1 MCTTLA
7 TAQQAKKYTIKSGY
21 LKLELSGSTVGT
33 REIWWDNYG
42 QQTAEHEKST
52 TTTKMFGIKNVEQK
66 DMLSIIDK
74 NNFWTIDYLENSGQ
88 KGILPD
94 YSEAQYINDNMTEKE
109 QEEYANQILE
119 SMGGQRLD
127 PETLGGYKCEVISLM
142 GIKSWIYSG
151 IALKTEGKIM
161 GIETKE
167 MFSEFTPGK
176 AVSASE
182 FTPPANMSY
191 DDLSAQQEASGYG
204 SLMEAM
210 GGMDEMDEMDEM
222 DNMVDEEEDEQTV
235 PVKYPFDKF
244 KKAVEN
250 FSYPGFSRM
259 GVYTM
264 EGIHATT
271 YTKGFAS
278 SIIIVA
284 TSRKNSDQKVEEG
297 FEKFTHSG
305 HTCYYGEIDDEET
318 EGTALVLEY
327 PAYDMYIVITALPY
341 MDKETMLSIADK
353 LKF

>member
-1 MCTTLA
+1 
-7 TAQQAKKYTIKSGY
+7 
-21 LKLELSGSTVGT
+21 
-33 REIWWDNYG
+33 
-42 QQTAEHEKST
+42 
-52 TTTKMFGIKNVEQK
+52 
-66 DMLSIIDK
+66 
-74 NNFWTIDYLENSGQ
+74 
-88 KGILPD
+88 
-94 YSEAQYINDNMTEKE
+94 MTEKE
-109 QEEYANQILE
+109 QEEYASQLLE
-119 SMGGQRLD
+119 GMGGQRLGT
-127 PETLGGYKCEVISLM
+127 ETLGGYKCEVISLM

-176 AVSASE
+176 AVSASK

-204 SLMEAM
+204 NLMKAM
-210 GGMDEMDEMDEM
+210 GGMDEMDNMD
-222 DNMVDEEEDEQTV
+222 DEEEDEQTV

-284 TSRKNSDQKVEEG
+284 SSRKNSDQKVEEG
-297 FEKFTHSG
+297 FEKFTNNG
-305 HTCYYGEIDDEET
+305 RTCYYGEIDNEET

-327 PAYDMYIVITALPY
+327 PAYDMFIVITVMP
-341 MDKETMLSIADK
+341 DIGRNNMLFIADQ
-353 LKF
+353 LKFE